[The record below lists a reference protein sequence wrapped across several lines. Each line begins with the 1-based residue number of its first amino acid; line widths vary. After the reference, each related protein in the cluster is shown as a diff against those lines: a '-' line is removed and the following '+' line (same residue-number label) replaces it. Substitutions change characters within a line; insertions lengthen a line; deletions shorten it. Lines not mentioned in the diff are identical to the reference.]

1 MTRSEVVQY
10 RDAVVA
16 QNETLETGAVFQL
29 LYPTFTRH
37 TKTYR
42 E

>member
-1 MTRSEVVQY
+1 MTRSQVVQY

-16 QNETLETGAVFQL
+16 QNETLETGAMLQL
-29 LYPTFTRH
+29 LYPTFH
-37 TKTYR
+37 KTYHR